1 MIKDDNFD
9 KIIEIYKSL
18 ELNGKRETLV
28 EEFKD
33 FLVIISKLNEISNID
48 NSIIYNKVLNEN
60 INSMN
65 EDEFLV
71 IVYSYLNMVKELFS
85 NLGEM
90 IIE

>member
-28 EEFKD
+28 EEFKE

-48 NSIIYNKVLNEN
+48 NNIIYNKVLNEN

>member
-28 EEFKD
+28 EEFKE

-48 NSIIYNKVLNEN
+48 NNIIYNKVLNEN

-71 IVYSYLNMVKELFS
+71 IVYLYLNMVKELFS